1 MTWSSAVSRVV
12 VDVVDVVI
20 TSDAIDSLL
29 HSPAPETTSRNDMP
43 APPYGRILM
52 EISLESVREIIGFGP
67 LIFLVESARVVE
79 CLFAVVVVVVGF
91 KVVVVLIVVI
101 LVVVVVVVL
110 VVVVVFFAVVVA
122 VLVVVPIVVELH
134 VVVLS
139 IFSVVTVVVPPN
151 ICDAVTFL
159 PLPFFA
165 LCFLC
170 LPAIS
175 TLVVV
180 VVVTDSFRFIASLDV
195 VKYSIGSFS
204 DCLLAISGRPST
216 GPNSFNL
223 AS

>member
-1 MTWSSAVSRVV
+1 
-12 VDVVDVVI
+12 
-20 TSDAIDSLL
+20 
-29 HSPAPETTSRNDMP
+29 MP

-101 LVVVVVVVL
+101 LVVVVVVVVL